1 MLQEEEAKKRRKQE
15 ETLIS
20 LERIQQRIA
29 TTLVEYETAGQ
40 TITDPNGSTEE
51 SVEVSFEHISDP
63 VQLYELL
70 NDTRIRSKYEKHLTI
85 VLVGFEEKCQAKEQ
99 VLLSLDSFFQETRA
113 GNTEQLLK
121 DLEGEEIDFEDVTAG
136 LESAMETATQA
147 ATKLMAIKNEI
158 SQLLAVAAAFP
169 DNKKGR
175 KKLEKAL
182 VKAQDEVQKM
192 TTTLQTIQ
200 VELDQS
206 KEKSDQLQKS
216 LEAKTAEC
224 GKLRKTADQVQKL
237 QTSNDSLKAELEN
250 VSTVLKKTEKE
261 FKELQTNPS
270 VTIQSQPVV
279 NEIKVKELE
288 QALEA
293 SQTACQKLQAEKGQH
308 ESEFQ
313 QELEALKSQFEN
325 DMAEMKA
332 HHEEQLRS
340 LVVEADLFEEEGEI
354 EAEEVEKIEEE
365 DRESTET
372 PIETIDGIEE
382 ESPTSDEVQHD
393 VSPSDEATVIATL
406 QRKHAETENALK
418 SEITDIK
425 NKSRKM
431 VTSLKAQLAEAE
443 NRLQGQQSEQTNQ
456 IEMLTAIVQDYK
468 KQREELEKQVHQ
480 LKQEKEELVGE
491 KDLQLS
497 RVFQL
502 EQTIEQLHQEMQQMT
517 LNAHQQTPQHKDFST
532 HSTQWSDGAF
542 SIVSTPRSILSTDRP
557 LISMEEVLHNAQG
570 ATPLSSHSIVLS
582 SGGASGQSNIHP
594 HASPLH
600 SSSNDKPA
608 TIEFPGLALSR
619 LSRHSQ
625 GSDRISLDHPLVQ
638 EWSKAYEQVMKF
650 KEAIVEII
658 QTHYPSNTT
667 VGEVI
672 EDLMSQSTLSLNGD
686 KDIQGQVTQMRF
698 TLALTLHQLE
708 TALQE
713 CLTPQPIVTEKVEGA
728 SNEASLQ
735 LAHFQRL
742 LHQAKEQHRVE
753 LQKNQDTI
761 ANLSAKVDSL
771 KAEIIHLRHFVD
783 HRHEESKGVIFFT
796 RLDADRNEKAL
807 QDAVIDQQMSQ
818 EDYQSISSKMNEYL
832 AIPGQRL
839 KKIAQKI
846 NHETQVQKAIES
858 IQKSSA
864 SPEHTSRVINI
875 IQQLQEKRQLDFN
888 DAMNNLTSKR
898 LQLANNLQSALTK
911 AEKTTDVFLIK
922 PKYPTQTPLPGSI
935 MMPLHRNPPSRRT
948 PLSPSIITR
957 KRVQESG
964 QSTPHPTMR
973 LINDIRSTLTSR
985 QQQYQDN
992 SDLIADTSPLQQ
1004 SRPSTEGGHKWTV
1017 ASSRAQSATF
1027 SPILPRLIEL
1037 ETTRLREPE
1046 LLLGSLARKGRVLH
1060 PKRNEVA
1067 SLQKISPSS
1076 AVLPPIH
1083 IPNHQEEQIVAS

>member
-29 TTLVEYETAGQ
+29 TALVEYETDGQ
-40 TITDPNGSTEE
+40 AISDANGSTEE

-99 VLLSLDSFFQETRA
+99 VLLSLDTFFQETRA
-113 GNTEQLLK
+113 GNTEKLLE
-121 DLEGEEIDFEDVTAG
+121 DLEAEEIDFENATAG
-136 LESAMETATQA
+136 LENAMETATQA

-192 TTTLQTIQ
+192 TSTLETIQ

-206 KEKSDQLQKS
+206 KEKCDQLQKS

-237 QTSNDSLKAELEN
+237 QTSNNSLKAELEN
-250 VSTVLKKTEKE
+250 VSTTLKKTEE
-261 FKELQTNPS
+261 DFKELQTNPP
-270 VTIQSQPVV
+270 VRIQSQPVV

-293 SQTACQKLQAEKGQH
+293 SQTAYQKLQAEKGQR

-313 QELEALKSQFEN
+313 QELEALKSQFES

-340 LVVEADLFEEEGEI
+340 LVVDADLFEEEEI
-354 EAEEVEKIEEE
+354 EPEEVETIEEE
-365 DRESTET
+365 DRKSTET

-393 VSPSDEATVIATL
+393 VPPSDEATVIATI
-406 QRKHAETENALK
+406 QREHAKTENALK
-418 SEITDIK
+418 SEIADIK

-443 NRLQGQQSEQTNQ
+443 SKLQGQLSEQTNQ
-456 IEMLTAIVQDYK
+456 VKTLTATVQDCK

-480 LKQEKEELVGE
+480 LKHEKEELVGE
-491 KDLQLS
+491 KELQLS

-502 EQTIEQLHQEMQQMT
+502 EQTIEQLHQEMQQMA
-517 LNAHQQTPQHKDFST
+517 LNAQQQTPQHKDFST

-542 SIVSTPRSILSTDRP
+542 SIVSTPRSILSIDRP

-570 ATPLSSHSIVLS
+570 GTPLSSHSIVLS
-582 SGGASGQSNIHP
+582 SGGASLQSNIHP

-600 SSSNDKPA
+600 GSSNDKPA
-608 TIEFPGLALSR
+608 TIEFPALALSR

-625 GSDRISLDHPLVQ
+625 GSDHISLDHPLVQ
-638 EWSKAYEQVMKF
+638 EWNKAYEQVMKF

-658 QTHYPSNTT
+658 QTHYPSNTA

-672 EDLMSQSTLSLNGD
+672 QDLMSQSTLSLNGD

-713 CLTPQPIVTEKVEGA
+713 CLTPQPIATEKVEGA
-728 SNEASLQ
+728 SNEVNLQ
-735 LAHFQRL
+735 LAHFQQL
-742 LHQAKEQHRVE
+742 LYQTKEHHQIE

-783 HRHEESKGVIFFT
+783 RSHEEDNGVIFFT

-807 QDAVIDQQMSQ
+807 QEAVINQQMSQ
-818 EDYQSISSKMNEYL
+818 DDYQSISSKMNEYL

-839 KKIAQKI
+839 KKIAHKI

-864 SPEHTSRVINI
+864 SPEHTSRVISM
-875 IQQLQEKRQLDFN
+875 IQQLQEKRKLDFN
-888 DAMNNLTSKR
+888 EAMNNLTSKR

-922 PKYPTQTPLPGSI
+922 PKYPTQVPLPGSL

-948 PLSPSIITR
+948 PLSPSTITR
-957 KRVQESG
+957 KRVQDSG

-985 QQQYQDN
+985 QQQCQDN

-1004 SRPSTEGGHKWTV
+1004 TRPSTEGSHKWTV
-1017 ASSRAQSATF
+1017 ASSRAQSAAF

-1046 LLLGSLARKGRVLH
+1046 FLLGSLARKGRALH
-1060 PKRNEVA
+1060 PKRNDIA

-1076 AVLPPIH
+1076 GVLPPIH
-1083 IPNHQEEQIVAS
+1083 IPSHQEEQIVAS